1 MLLDPLFSP
10 FLAASP
16 LSVMARS
23 LIEHALAPTDL
34 DRLFEKYA
42 KKQYTRKVTFSSLVE
57 LISLVVCG
65 KQPSVCS
72 AYQTNPGSVA
82 ASLTAVYNKLHGI
95 EDSISTLLVEQTAE
109 RLSPLVEQVGGL
121 YPESVPGYRMRILD
135 GNHLAGTEHR
145 MPETRDESA
154 APLPGQTL
162 AVLEPARRLIT
173 DIVCCQ
179 DGHAQERSLLD
190 EIVAKVKER
199 DLWLADRNFCVR
211 HFLMSIAGRIGFFV
225 IREHANLNPKVL
237 GKLHRRGRIDSGR
250 VSQQNIRIDG
260 ADGKSLVLRRVVL
273 ELDEP
278 TRDGETIITLV
289 TNLPVNEV
297 HARVVAKVYQERW
310 LIEGA
315 FLELST
321 VLQCEVKA
329 LCYPAAAL
337 FAFCVAVV
345 AYNMLGVLKATLR
358 GTHGAEKIDKEVS
371 GYYIAGELKRVYEGM
386 MIAIPDE
393 YWRVFGAMPSAEFA
407 AFLRET
413 AARVSLPKYKK
424 HPRGPKKPPV
434 KRRHRQDHPHVS
446 TAQLL
451 AARKIKKKMA
461 LVANL

>member
-23 LIEHALAPTDL
+23 LIEHTLAPTDL
-34 DRLFEKYA
+34 DRLFEDHA

-145 MPETRDESA
+145 LPETRDESA
-154 APLPGQTL
+154 APLPGQSL
-162 AVLEPARRLIT
+162 AVFEPARRLIT
-173 DIVCCQ
+173 DIICCQ

-190 EIVAKVKER
+190 EIVARVKER

-211 HFLMSIAGRIGFFV
+211 HFLSSIAGRLGFFV
-225 IREHANLNPKVL
+225 IREHANLNPKVI
-237 GKLHRRGRIDSGR
+237 GKLHRRGRIASGR
-250 VSQQNIRIDG
+250 VSQQTISIDG
-260 ADGKSLVLRRVVL
+260 ADGKSLILRRVVL

-345 AYNMLGVLKATLR
+345 AYNMLGVLKAALR

-407 AFLRET
+407 AFLREM
-413 AARVSLPKYKK
+413 AARVFLPKYKK

>member
-23 LIEHALAPTDL
+23 LIEHTLAPTDL
-34 DRLFEKYA
+34 DRLFEDHA

-95 EDSISTLLVEQTAE
+95 EDSISSLLVEQTAE

-145 MPETRDESA
+145 ILETRDDSA

-211 HFLMSIAGRIGFFV
+211 HFLLSIAGRLGFFV

-237 GKLHRRGRIDSGR
+237 GKLHRRGRIASGR

-260 ADGKSLVLRRVVL
+260 ADGKSLILRRVVL

-289 TNLPVNEV
+289 TNLPVKEV

-393 YWRVFGAMPSAEFA
+393 YWRVFGAMSSAEFA

-413 AARVSLPKYKK
+413 AARVFLPKYKK

>member
-1 MLLDPLFSP
+1 MLLDPLFEP
-10 FLAASP
+10 FVAASP
-16 LSVMARS
+16 LSVMARG

-34 DRLFEKYA
+34 DRLFEAHA
-42 KKQYTRKVTFSSLVE
+42 KKQYTRQLTFSSLVE
-57 LISLVVCG
+57 LMGLVVCG
-65 KQPSVCS
+65 KQPSLNA
-72 AYQTNPGSVA
+72 AYQANAVA
-82 ASLTAVYNKLHGI
+82 ASLTAVYNKLHRV
-95 EDSISTLLVEQTAE
+95 EDSVSALLVEQTAA
-109 RLSPLVEQVGGL
+109 RLGPLVEQVGGL

-190 EIVAKVKER
+190 AIVAKVKER

-211 HFLMSIAGRIGFFV
+211 HFLASIAGRLGFFV
-225 IREHANLNPKVL
+225 IREHANLNPKVI
-237 GKLHRRGRIDSGR
+237 GKLRRRGRTASGR
-250 VSQQNIRIDG
+250 VSQQNISIDG
-260 ADGKSLVLRRVVL
+260 ADGKSLILRRVVL

-289 TNLPVNEV
+289 TNLPVKEV

-345 AYNMLGVLKATLR
+345 SYNMLGVLKATLR

-393 YWRVFGAMPSAEFA
+393 HWRAFGAMPAAEFA
-407 AFLRET
+407 AFLRE
-413 AARVSLPKYKK
+413 AAAKVSLPKYKK
-424 HPRGPKKPPV
+424 HSRGPKKPAV
-434 KRRHRQDHPHVS
+434 KRRHRRDHPHVS
-446 TAQLL
+446 TAELL
-451 AARKIKKKMA
+451 AARKIKKKMGK
-461 LVANL
+461 VANL

>member
-1 MLLDPLFSP
+1 MLLDPLFEP

-16 LSVMARS
+16 LSVMARG
-23 LIEHALAPTDL
+23 LIEHTLAPTDL
-34 DRLFEKYA
+34 DRLFEHHA
-42 KKQYTRKVTFSSLVE
+42 KKQYTRQVTFSSLIQ
-57 LISLVVCG
+57 LMSLVVCG
-65 KQPSVCS
+65 KQPSLHS
-72 AYQTNPGSVA
+72 AYQADADAVA
-82 ASLTAVYNKLHGI
+82 ASLTAVYNKLHRI
-95 EDSISTLLVEQTAE
+95 EDSISALLVEQTAA

-145 MPETRDESA
+145 MPETRDDSA

-190 EIVAKVKER
+190 AIVAKVQER
-199 DLWLADRNFCVR
+199 DLWMADRNFCVR
-211 HFLMSIAGRIGFFV
+211 HFLSSIAGRIGSFV
-225 IREHANLNPKVL
+225 IREHANLNPKVI
-237 GKLHRRGRIDSGR
+237 GKLHRRGRIDGGR
-250 VSQQNIRIDG
+250 VSQQNISIDG
-260 ADGKSLVLRRVVL
+260 ADGKGLILRRVVL

-278 TRDGETIITLV
+278 TRDGETVITLV

-386 MIAIPDE
+386 RIAIPDE
-393 YWRVFGAMPSAEFA
+393 YWRVFGAMPPAQFA

-413 AARVSLPKYKK
+413 ATKVLLPKYKK
-424 HPRGPKKPPV
+424 HPRGPKKPAV
-434 KRRHRQDHPHVS
+434 KRRHRRDHPHLS
-446 TAQLL
+446 TAELL
-451 AARKIKKKMA
+451 AARKVKKKMGK
-461 LVANL
+461 VANL

>member
-1 MLLDPLFSP
+1 MKG
-10 FLAASP
+10 
-16 LSVMARS
+16 M
-23 LIEHALAPTDL
+23 
-34 DRLFEKYA
+34 
-42 KKQYTRKVTFSSLVE
+42 
-57 LISLVVCG
+57 G
-65 KQPSVCS
+65 KQPSLHS
-72 AYQTNPGSVA
+72 AYQADAVAVA
-82 ASLTAVYNKLHGI
+82 ASLTAVYNKLHRV
-95 EDSISTLLVEQTAE
+95 EDAISALLVEQTAA

-190 EIVAKVKER
+190 AIVAKVKER

-211 HFLMSIAGRIGFFV
+211 HFLASIAGRLGFFV
-225 IREHANLNPKVL
+225 IREHANLNPEVI
-237 GKLHRRGRIDSGR
+237 GKLRRRGRIDSGR
-250 VSQQNIRIDG
+250 VSQQNISIDG
-260 ADGKSLVLRRVVL
+260 ADGKSLILRRVVL

-278 TRDGETIITLV
+278 TRDGETVITRV

-345 AYNMLGVLKATLR
+345 AYNMLGVLKATLG

-386 MIAIPDE
+386 RIAIPDE
-393 YWRVFGAMPSAEFA
+393 YWRVFGAMPPAQFA

-413 AARVSLPKYKK
+413 ASKVSLPKYKK
-424 HPRGPKKPPV
+424 HPRGPKKPSG
-434 KRRHRQDHPHVS
+434 KRRHRRDHPHVS
-446 TAQLL
+446 TAELL
-451 AARKIKKKMA
+451 AARKVKKKMGK
-461 LVANL
+461 VANL

>member
-23 LIEHALAPTDL
+23 LIEHTLAPTDL
-34 DRLFEKYA
+34 DRLFEDHA

-190 EIVAKVKER
+190 EIVAKVEKR

-211 HFLMSIAGRIGFFV
+211 HFLSSIARRLGFFV

-237 GKLHRRGRIDSGR
+237 GKLHRRGRIASGR
-250 VSQQNIRIDG
+250 VSQQTISIAG
-260 ADGKSLVLRRVVL
+260 ADGKSLILRRVVL

-278 TRDGETIITLV
+278 TRDGETVITLV

-393 YWRVFGAMPSAEFA
+393 YWKVFGAMPPAEFA

-413 AARVSLPKYKK
+413 ATKVFLPKYKK

>member
-1 MLLDPLFSP
+1 MLLDPLFEP

-23 LIEHALAPTDL
+23 LIEHTLAPTDL
-34 DRLFEKYA
+34 DWLFEHHA
-42 KKQYTRKVTFSSLVE
+42 KKQYTRQVTFSSLVQ
-57 LISLVVCG
+57 LMSLVVCG
-65 KQPSVCS
+65 KQPSLHS
-72 AYQTNPGSVA
+72 AYQADAVAVA
-82 ASLTAVYNKLHGI
+82 ASLTAVYNKLHRI
-95 EDSISTLLVEQTAE
+95 ENSISALLVEQTAA

-145 MPETRDESA
+145 ILETRDDSA

-190 EIVAKVKER
+190 AIVAKVQER

-211 HFLMSIAGRIGFFV
+211 HFLASIAGRIGFFV

-250 VSQQNIRIDG
+250 VSQQSISIDG
-260 ADGKSLVLRRVVL
+260 ADGKGLILRRVVL

-278 TRDGETIITLV
+278 TRDGETVITLV

-329 LCYPAAAL
+329 LCYPGAAL

-386 MIAIPDE
+386 RIAIPDA
-393 YWRVFGAMPSAEFA
+393 YWRVFGAMPPAQFA

-413 AARVSLPKYKK
+413 ATEVFLPKYKK
-424 HPRGPKKPPV
+424 HPRGPKKPAV
-434 KRRHRQDHPHVS
+434 KRRHRRDHPHLS
-446 TAQLL
+446 TAELL
-451 AARKIKKKMA
+451 ATRKAKKKIGK
-461 LVANL
+461 VANL

>member
-1 MLLDPLFSP
+1 M
-10 FLAASP
+10 
-16 LSVMARS
+16 
-23 LIEHALAPTDL
+23 
-34 DRLFEKYA
+34 
-42 KKQYTRKVTFSSLVE
+42 
-57 LISLVVCG
+57 
-65 KQPSVCS
+65 
-72 AYQTNPGSVA
+72 
-82 ASLTAVYNKLHGI
+82 
-95 EDSISTLLVEQTAE
+95 
-109 RLSPLVEQVGGL
+109 
-121 YPESVPGYRMRILD
+121 
-135 GNHLAGTEHR
+135 
-145 MPETRDESA
+145 
-154 APLPGQTL
+154 

-173 DIVCCQ
+173 GIVCCQ

-190 EIVAKVKER
+190 EIVAKVQER

-211 HFLMSIAGRIGFFV
+211 HFLLSIAGRLGFFV

-237 GKLHRRGRIDSGR
+237 GKLHRRGRIASGR
-250 VSQQNIRIDG
+250 VSEQNIRIDG

-289 TNLPVNEV
+289 TNLPVKEV

-393 YWRVFGAMPSAEFA
+393 YWRVFGAMPPAEFA
-407 AFLRET
+407 AFLREM

>member
-16 LSVMARS
+16 LSVMARG

-34 DRLFEKYA
+34 DRLFEDHA

-65 KQPSVCS
+65 KQPSLHS
-72 AYQTNPGSVA
+72 AYQADAVAVA
-82 ASLTAVYNKLHGI
+82 ASLTAVYNKLHRI
-95 EDSISTLLVEQTAE
+95 EDSISTLLVEQTAQ

-145 MPETRDESA
+145 ILETRDDSA

-211 HFLMSIAGRIGFFV
+211 HFLLSIAGRLGFFV

-237 GKLHRRGRIDSGR
+237 GKLHRRGRIASGR
-250 VSQQNIRIDG
+250 VSEQNIRIDG
-260 ADGKSLVLRRVVL
+260 ADGKSLILRRVVL

-393 YWRVFGAMPSAEFA
+393 YWRVFGAMSSAEFA

-413 AARVSLPKYKK
+413 AARVFLPKYKK

>member
-1 MLLDPLFSP
+1 MLLDPLFEP
-10 FLAASP
+10 FVAASP

-23 LIEHALAPTDL
+23 LIEHTLAPTDL
-34 DRLFEKYA
+34 DQMFEARA
-42 KKQYTRKVTFSSLVE
+42 KKQYTRQVTFSSLVE
-57 LISLVVCG
+57 LMSLVVCG
-65 KQPSVCS
+65 KQPSLHS
-72 AYQTNPGSVA
+72 AYQADAGAVA
-82 ASLTAVYNKLHGI
+82 ASLTAVYNKLHRI
-95 EDSISTLLVEQTAE
+95 EDSVSALLVEQTGA

-145 MPETRDESA
+145 LPETRGASA

-162 AVLEPARRLIT
+162 VVLEPARRLIT

-190 EIVAKVKER
+190 DIVAKVQER
-199 DLWLADRNFCVR
+199 DLWMADRNFCVR
-211 HFLMSIAGRIGFFV
+211 RFLLSIAVRGGFFV

-237 GKLHRRGRIDSGR
+237 GKLHRRGRIESGR
-250 VSQQNIRIDG
+250 VSQQTIRIDG
-260 ADGKSLVLRRVVL
+260 KDGKSILLRRVVL

-278 TRDGETIITLV
+278 TRDGETVITLV
-289 TNLPVNEV
+289 TNLPVKEV

-321 VLQCEVKA
+321 VLQCEVKT

-345 AYNMLGVLKATLR
+345 AYNMLGVLKAALR
-358 GTHGAEKIDKEVS
+358 GTHGTKKIDEEVS

-393 YWRVFGAMPSAEFA
+393 HWRVFGAMPTAEFA
-407 AFLRET
+407 AFLRE
-413 AARVSLPKYKK
+413 AAANVFLPKYKK
-424 HPRGPKKPPV
+424 HPRGPKKPAV
-434 KRRHRQDHPHVS
+434 KRRHRRDHPHVS

-461 LVANL
+461 QVANL

>member
-1 MLLDPLFSP
+1 MLLDPLFLP

-23 LIEHALAPTDL
+23 LIEHTLAPTDL
-34 DRLFEKYA
+34 DRLFEDHA

-65 KQPSVCS
+65 KHPSVCS

-145 MPETRDESA
+145 IPETRDESA

-211 HFLMSIAGRIGFFV
+211 HFLASIAGRIGFFV
-225 IREHANLNPKVL
+225 IREHANLNPKVI
-237 GKLHRRGRIDSGR
+237 GKLHRRGRIASGR

-260 ADGKSLVLRRVVL
+260 ADGKSLILRRVVL

-278 TRDGETIITLV
+278 TRDGETVITLV

-297 HARVVAKVYQERW
+297 HARVVAKIYQERW

-393 YWRVFGAMPSAEFA
+393 HWRVFGAMPPAEFA

-413 AARVSLPKYKK
+413 AARVFLPKYKK

-451 AARKIKKKMA
+451 AARKIKKKMGK
-461 LVANL
+461 VANL

>member
-145 MPETRDESA
+145 MPETRDDSA

-211 HFLMSIAGRIGFFV
+211 RFLSSIAGRLGFFV
-225 IREHANLNPKVL
+225 IREHANLNPTVL
-237 GKLHRRGRIDSGR
+237 GKLHRRGRIASGR
-250 VSQQNIRIDG
+250 VSQQNISIDG
-260 ADGKSLVLRRVVL
+260 ADGKRLILRRVVL

-345 AYNMLGVLKATLR
+345 AYDMLGVLKAALR
-358 GTHGAEKIDKEVS
+358 GTHGTKKIDEEVS

-393 YWRVFGAMPSAEFA
+393 YWRVFGAMPPAEFA
-407 AFLRET
+407 AFLREM

-451 AARKIKKKMA
+451 AARKIKKKMT

>member
-23 LIEHALAPTDL
+23 LIEHTLAPTDL
-34 DRLFEKYA
+34 DRLFEDHA
-42 KKQYTRKVTFSSLVE
+42 KKQYTRKVTFSSLVQ
-57 LISLVVCG
+57 LMSLVVCG
-65 KQPSVCS
+65 KQPSLHS
-72 AYQTNPGSVA
+72 ACQADAVAVA
-82 ASLTAVYNKLHGI
+82 ASLTAVYNKLHRI
-95 EDSISTLLVEQTAE
+95 EDSISALLVEQTAA

-173 DIVCCQ
+173 DVVCCQ

-190 EIVAKVKER
+190 EIVAKVQER
-199 DLWLADRNFCVR
+199 DLWMADRNFCVR
-211 HFLMSIAGRIGFFV
+211 HFLASIAGRIGFFV
-225 IREHANLNPKVL
+225 IREHANLNPKVV
-237 GKLHRRGRIDSGR
+237 GKLHRRGRIASGR
-250 VSQQNIRIDG
+250 VSQQNISIDG
-260 ADGKSLVLRRVVL
+260 ADGKRLILRRVVL

-278 TRDGETIITLV
+278 TRDGETVITLV

-321 VLQCEVKA
+321 VLQCEVKG

-393 YWRVFGAMPSAEFA
+393 YWRVFGAMPPAGFV

-413 AARVSLPKYKK
+413 ATRVSLPKYKK

-451 AARKIKKKMA
+451 AARKIKNKMA
-461 LVANL
+461 LVENL

>member
-16 LSVMARS
+16 LSVMARG

-34 DRLFEKYA
+34 DRLFEDHA

-65 KQPSVCS
+65 KQPSLHS
-72 AYQTNPGSVA
+72 AYQADAVAVA
-82 ASLTAVYNKLHGI
+82 ASLTAVYNKLHRI
-95 EDSISTLLVEQTAE
+95 EDSISTLLVEQTAQ

-145 MPETRDESA
+145 ILETRDDSA

-211 HFLMSIAGRIGFFV
+211 HFLLSIAGRLGFFV

-237 GKLHRRGRIDSGR
+237 GKLHRRGRIASGR

-260 ADGKSLVLRRVVL
+260 ADGKSLILRRVVL

-371 GYYIAGELKRVYEGM
+371 GYYIAGELTRVYEGM

-393 YWRVFGAMPSAEFA
+393 YWRVFGAMSSAEFA

-413 AARVSLPKYKK
+413 AARVFLPKYKK

>member
-1 MLLDPLFSP
+1 MLLDPLFEP

-16 LSVMARS
+16 LSVMARG
-23 LIEHALAPTDL
+23 LIEHTLAPTDL
-34 DRLFEKYA
+34 DRLFEDHA
-42 KKQYTRKVTFSSLVE
+42 KKQYTRQVTFSSLVE
-57 LISLVVCG
+57 LMSLVVCG
-65 KQPSVCS
+65 KQSSLHS
-72 AYQTNPGSVA
+72 AYQANAEAVA
-82 ASLTAVYNKLHGI
+82 ASLTAVYNKLHRI
-95 EDSISTLLVEQTAE
+95 EDSVSALLVGQTAA

-173 DIVCCQ
+173 DVVCCQ

-190 EIVAKVKER
+190 AIVAKVKER

-211 HFLMSIAGRIGFFV
+211 HFLSSIAGRLGSFV
-225 IREHANLNPKVL
+225 IREHANLNPKVI
-237 GKLHRRGRIDSGR
+237 GKLRRRGRTASGR
-250 VSQQNIRIDG
+250 VSQQNISIDG
-260 ADGKSLVLRRVVL
+260 ADGKSLILRRVVL

-278 TRDGETIITLV
+278 TRDGETVITLV

-321 VLQCEVKA
+321 VLRCEVKA

-345 AYNMLGVLKATLR
+345 AYNMLGVLKAALR
-358 GTHGAEKIDKEVS
+358 GTHGAKKIDQEVS

-393 YWRVFGAMPSAEFA
+393 HWRAFGAMPTAQFA
-407 AFLRET
+407 AFLRD
-413 AARVSLPKYKK
+413 AAAEVSLLKYKK
-424 HPRGPKKPPV
+424 HPRGPKKPAV
-434 KRRHRQDHPHVS
+434 KRRHRRDHPHVS
-446 TAQLL
+446 TAELL
-451 AARKIKKKMA
+451 AARKTKKKMGK
-461 LVANL
+461 VVNL